1 MNQEVKILSNFKNTS
16 TELMNKIGKY
26 KKENDPNDELS
37 IIECVSEM
45 ADKED
50 IELDYYADILS
61 DNPSFKVILK
71 EDMTK
76 RGLLYM
82 DGKRVINKEKLEEW

>member
-1 MNQEVKILSNFKNTS
+1 MMNNAAA
-16 TELMNKIGKY
+16 ELMNKIGQY
-26 KKENDPNDELS
+26 KKENDPEDELS

-61 DNPSFKVILK
+61 DNASFKVILK

-82 DGKRVINKEKLEEW
+82 DGKRVMNNNQLEEW